1 MWDKSPVL
9 FADVVEVAAVK
20 RSKDIATD
28 MLTGVVNKAPIG
40 TTNFVGNMNVSIGS
54 ADFTY
59 IEGKTIG
66 RTGAM
71 AAGMTFIR
79 ALPKDKLHSIFISN
93 GTPYGPYLEFTETYR
108 GSLQA
113 PSGVFR
119 VSFLAISM
127 FYR

>member
-28 MLTGVVNKAPIG
+28 MLTGVVNKAPID
-40 TTNFVGNMNVSIGS
+40 TTNFVGNTNVSIGS

-59 IEGKTIG
+59 VEGKTIG

-93 GTPYGPYLEFTETYR
+93 GTPYAKYLEAGWSR
-108 GSLQA
+108 QA
-113 PSGVFR
+113 INGVFLP
-119 VSFLAISM
+119 SFLAISM